1 MTGRDE
7 TNLSDSEL
15 IAKGDALCRSD
26 ELLPGVRLLRKVT
39 NKELLTREHLEFLRR
54 GTLSEELRANLT
66 ASVEGAGWKKQGERH
81 GNRDFITYYKVEENG
96 QLWIRIDSII
106 EASLF
111 VPFLATMNETD
122 LYETWFP
129 KWTVPRLGLNRSVKL
144 AQPSRCSQVVQL
156 TIDLPFPLSRRE
168 IIFWGYAEEDCTAN
182 RMSAA
187 KLVTPQEN
195 GDCDGAA
202 SFEKLIPGVDRGVV
216 RMPFEAD
223 FLFQT
228 CPDDH
233 PALLRS
239 KAKYPDHE
247 KKILLN
253 CMIMCDPLIPMFP
266 HFLLNFGTRT
276 AVPGIWAM
284 ILSIAEQVRNG
295 ERPAHAER
303 IESKREELY
312 DWLEERAGLISGI
325 AAPVRE

>member
-1 MTGRDE
+1 MGEE
-7 TNLSDSEL
+7 TDLSDAEL
-15 IAKGDALCRSD
+15 IAQGEALCRGD
-26 ELLPGVRLLRKVT
+26 ELLPGVRLLRRVT
-39 NKELLTREHLEFLRR
+39 DEGLLTQEHREYLRR
-54 GTLSEELRANLT
+54 GTMSEELRKNLT
-66 ASVEGAGWKKQGERH
+66 ASVDGAGWKKQGERH

-96 QLWIRIDSII
+96 QLWIRIDSVI

-129 KWTVPRLGLNRSVKL
+129 KWTVPRLGLSRSVKL
-144 AQPSRCSQVVQL
+144 AQPNRLSQVVQL

-168 IIFWGYAEEDCTAN
+168 IVFWGYAEEDCAAN
-182 RMSAA
+182 RTSAA
-187 KLVTPQEN
+187 KLITPQ
-195 GDCDGAA
+195 GDKGECDGAA
-202 SFEKLIPGVDRGVV
+202 SFENVIPKVDRGVV

-239 KAKYPDHE
+239 KANYPENE

-303 IESKREELY
+303 IKSKREEIY
-312 DWLEERAGLISGI
+312 DWLEERAAFITGI
-325 AAPVRE
+325 AAPARS